1 VVIERLA
8 TASAE
13 HRDPQPGARASAV
26 LAVLHGG
33 DTGTEV
39 LITKRSMHLSS
50 HRGELSFPGGRLDDG
65 ETFEEAALRE
75 AHEEVGLAAGQV
87 QVIGRLD
94 ALSTF
99 VSNSFI
105 VPVVAHSEH
114 RPAVAP
120 ASAEVDEVLWVPLA
134 VLAEADRFR
143 EEWWMRAPVERPI
156 FFFELDGET
165 LWGATARMVHQLL
178 RIICAVETP
187 PPPSWDD
194 PR

>member
-1 VVIERLA
+1 M
-8 TASAE
+8 
-13 HRDPQPGARASAV
+13 
-26 LAVLHGG
+26 LAVLHEGA
-33 DTGTEV
+33 TGSEV

-50 HRGELSFPGGRLDDG
+50 HRGELSFPGGRLDEG

-94 ALSTF
+94 PLSTF

-105 VPVVAHSEH
+105 VPVVAHAER

-120 ASAEVDEVLWVPLA
+120 ASAEVDEVLWVPLW
-134 VLAEADRFR
+134 VLAEADRYR
-143 EEWWMRAPVERPI
+143 EEWWMRAPVERSI

-165 LWGATARMVHQLL
+165 LWGATARMIHQML
-178 RIICAVETP
+178 RIIHGVDTP

-194 PR
+194 PH

>member
-1 VVIERLA
+1 VVIDRLA
-8 TASAE
+8 NAPAE

-26 LAVLHGG
+26 LAVLHDG
-33 DTGTEV
+33 DIGTEV

-50 HRGELSFPGGRLDDG
+50 HRGELSFPGGRLDLG

-105 VPVVAHSEH
+105 VPVVAHAEQ

-120 ASAEVDEVLWVPLA
+120 ASSEVDGVLWVPLR
-134 VLAEADRFR
+134 VLAEADRYR
-143 EEWWMRAPVERPI
+143 EEWWMRPPVERPI

-165 LWGATARMVHQLL
+165 LWGATARMIHQIL
-178 RIICAVETP
+178 RIVHDVDTP